1 MKKILVVS
9 HCLLNTASKVKR
21 FKEESIRAEEA
32 LRQDILKEAIG
43 SGIQILQL
51 PCPEFTMYGPCR
63 WGHTWE
69 QFDNIFYRSKCRE
82 LLEPV
87 ILQLKEYASHPEE
100 FQVIGVLGIDGSPS
114 CGVKYTCRGEWG
126 GEFSGREIDGVL
138 KTVHLAEGKGVLMEV
153 LTEMLRENGLELPID
168 GLFAR
173 ERERAFSLI
182 RK

>member
-51 PCPEFTMYGPCR
+51 PCPEFIMYGPCR

-69 QFDNIFYRSKCRE
+69 QFDNIFYRSRCRE

-87 ILQLKEYASHPEE
+87 ILQLKEYVHRCSWNRWQPKLRRK
-100 FQVIGVLGIDGSPS
+100 IYLPRRMGWGIQRQRNRRCTENRSS
-114 CGVKYTCRGEWG
+114 CGRKGRSHG
-126 GEFSGREIDGVL
+126 GTHRDAPGKRAGASGRRIVC
-138 KTVHLAEGKGVLMEV
+138 TGKR
-153 LTEMLRENGLELPID
+153 TCFQPDPKI
-168 GLFAR
+168 A
-173 ERERAFSLI
+173 
-182 RK
+182 